1 MRLGI
6 IGLPY
11 VGKSTIFS
19 CLTRAKGSATH
30 PGEAGVAVI
39 KVPDARLDR
48 LEELFKPPKKTLATI
63 ECVDCPALG
72 ADQSAEIK
80 STQLLAQLRLLDAF
94 VEVVRFFQND
104 AVPHVDTSLD
114 PLRDL
119 ARLES
124 EFILTDLIVVENR
137 LERLGQTGKGAKI
150 ELSPIEKSL
159 LTRLKETLEKGA
171 PLRNLDFSLE
181 EEKLLSTYGFLSK
194 KPLLIVINLDEG
206 QLTSK
211 AGKEQTGDFKSQI
224 QGRRIGFVEICGQVE
239 KEISELSPAEEKAFL
254 KEYGLEDTG
263 SARIVREAY
272 RLLDQIFFLTL
283 GDKEVRAWPIQRG
296 STAVKAA
303 GAIHTDFER
312 GFIKAEVIPFEKLA
326 EAGTLA
332 HAREK
337 GWLRLEGKEYVVK
350 DGDVITFRFNV

>member
-19 CLTRAKGSATH
+19 CLTRAKGTATH

-39 KVPDARLDR
+39 KVPDLRLDR

-72 ADQSAEIK
+72 AEGDAEIK

-94 VEVVRFFQND
+94 VEVVRFFES
-104 AVPHVDTSLD
+104 ASVAHVDGSLD
-114 PLRDL
+114 PARDL

-137 LERLGQTGKGAKI
+137 IERIAQPGRGAKV
-150 ELSPIEKSL
+150 ESSPIEKAL
-159 LTRLKETLEKGA
+159 LARLKETLEKGA
-171 PLRNLDFSLE
+171 PLRNLDFSPD
-181 EEKLLSTYGFLSK
+181 EEKLLTTFGFLSK
-194 KPLLIVINLDEG
+194 KPLLVVPNVDEA
-206 QLTSK
+206 QLTSQ
-211 AGKEQTGDFKSQI
+211 AGKDKIADFI
-224 QGRRIGFVEICGQVE
+224 GRIEGRRLGFVEICGQVE

-254 KEYGLEDTG
+254 KEYGLAETG
-263 SARIVREAY
+263 SSRIIREAY
-272 RLLDQIFFLTL
+272 RLLDQISFLTA
-283 GDKEVRAWPIQRG
+283 GEKEVRAWPVPRG
-296 STAVKAA
+296 STALKAA
-303 GAIHTDFER
+303 GTIHTDFER
-312 GFIKAEVIPFEKLA
+312 GFIKAEVTAFEKLS
-326 EAGTLA
+326 EAGSFA

-337 GWLRLEGKEYVVK
+337 GWLRLEGKEYVVQ